1 MTTAVT
7 GCYYAHCENEIGGR
21 DKLDKNAAIF
31 GHFAS
36 NCDPDG
42 VRFTKLY
49 RYIDQLTGS
58 IEVGKA
64 ADMII
69 TRDNPLV
76 RLHALRNVSM
86 VIKEGALI
94 AEPKVKKKSTSA
106 KKSSISSY
114 KKEERQC
121 HSGY

>member
-21 DKLDKNAAIF
+21 DKLDKNTTIF
-31 GHFAS
+31 GHSAS

-76 RLHALRNVSM
+76 RPHALRNVSM

-94 AEPKVKKKSTSA
+94 AEPKVKK
-106 KKSSISSY
+106 IDLCE
-114 KKEERQC
+114 KELDKFV
-121 HSGY
+121 